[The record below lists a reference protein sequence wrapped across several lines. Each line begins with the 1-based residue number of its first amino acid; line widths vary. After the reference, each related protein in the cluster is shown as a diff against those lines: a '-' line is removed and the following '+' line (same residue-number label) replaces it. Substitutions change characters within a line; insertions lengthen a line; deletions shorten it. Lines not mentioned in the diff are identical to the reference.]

1 MASVRRSSSRSVA
14 SGVRAAPVAFVS
26 AEAFDSTGI
35 LVGMDPSAS
44 CYWWLPDLGAP
55 AAVPERSTGSGLP
68 LSLTVTSGPV
78 AAPQAARRAASSATA
93 AA

>member
-1 MASVRRSSSRSVA
+1 MASVRRPSSRSVA

-26 AEAFDSTGI
+26 AEAFDATGI

-44 CYWWLPDLGAP
+44 SYWWLPDPGAP
-55 AAVPERSTGSGLP
+55 AALPERVPGAELP
-68 LSLTVTSGPV
+68 VSFTVTRGP
-78 AAPQAARRAASSATA
+78 AEPPQAARRAPSSTTA